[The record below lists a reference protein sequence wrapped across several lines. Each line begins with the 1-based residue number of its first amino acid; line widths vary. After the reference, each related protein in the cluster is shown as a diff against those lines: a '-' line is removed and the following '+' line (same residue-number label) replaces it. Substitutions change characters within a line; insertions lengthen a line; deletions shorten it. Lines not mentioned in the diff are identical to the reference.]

1 MIRFQ
6 AGQTCRG
13 AALVT
18 KVVTDFPIKMEIVT
32 TESKEANEAEV
43 IPADTGGQPRVQ
55 SELISQWEEENSE
68 SLGVRVGPH
77 NLVVNEC
84 EFVDN
89 QLAVCKDNRA
99 ARIKGDLITLSME
112 LMNIDAH
119 PVKTRYM
126 IVGKEEYV
134 KEMETKLQEDPIVI
148 QGFRVE
154 RTFKE
159 NTCLGIILNSG
170 GARATGL
177 DQMEFKVKKCD
188 AMGRWV

>member
-1 MIRFQ
+1 M
-6 AGQTCRG
+6 
-13 AALVT
+13 
-18 KVVTDFPIKMEIVT
+18 
-32 TESKEANEAEV
+32 

-89 QLAVCKDNRA
+89 QLAVCKDDRA
-99 ARIKGDLITLSME
+99 SRIKGDLITLSME

-126 IVGKEEYV
+126 IVGKEE
-134 KEMETKLQEDPIVI
+134 
-148 QGFRVE
+148 
-154 RTFKE
+154 
-159 NTCLGIILNSG
+159 
-170 GARATGL
+170 
-177 DQMEFKVKKCD
+177 
-188 AMGRWV
+188 